1 MVSWILYTGAAVAC
15 LAIGLVAA
23 GQAGALGGRRPADL
37 GVHDGR
43 LKPPAATP
51 NCVSSQAALYDTDGA
66 RYARIEALRFDG
78 DGDAAFERLKQLVS
92 SAPGSRVIEARPG
105 YLYAEFTT
113 PLLHFV
119 DDVEFYLPP
128 GARQIELRSAS
139 RLGHSDLGTNRKRIE
154 RIRASFAASH

>member
-1 MVSWILYTGAAVAC
+1 MVTWIVYAGAAVAC

-43 LKPPAATP
+43 LKPPPSTP
-51 NCVSSQAALYDTDGA
+51 NSVSSQAALYEGDGA
-66 RYARIEALRFDG
+66 RYARIEPLHFDG
-78 DGDAAFERLKQLVS
+78 DAGTAFERLKQVVS
-92 SAPGSRVIEARPG
+92 SAPGARVIDSRPD

-128 GARQIELRSAS
+128 GAARIELRSAS
-139 RLGHSDLGTNRKRIE
+139 RLGQSDLGTNRKRIE
-154 RIRASFAASH
+154 RIRADFAAAH